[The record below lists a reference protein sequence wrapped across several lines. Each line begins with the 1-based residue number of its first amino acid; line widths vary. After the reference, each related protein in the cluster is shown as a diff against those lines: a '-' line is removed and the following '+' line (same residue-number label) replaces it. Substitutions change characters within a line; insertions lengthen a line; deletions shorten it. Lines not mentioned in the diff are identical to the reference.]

1 MKYLILY
8 ILVFFTTISFS
19 QEDALFDKANTF
31 YKTENYSEA
40 VKTYEQLLSLKKE
53 SPELYFNLGNA
64 HYKLNNTAQS
74 IYNYEKALELSP
86 NNKDIL
92 QNLAFANNMK
102 VDAFETLPEM
112 GYTKY
117 MNAFSRT
124 FSTTVWSVLAIIC
137 SVLFTSALIIYFFT
151 ERTQVKRIFFIA
163 GFVLLLFG
171 LFTLGVA
178 NYRYNNIDMK
188 TFAIVFSKE
197 SKVKTE
203 ANFKSEDAF
212 ILHEGTKVTVLD
224 TIENWKKIKLSN
236 GKSGWILKND
246 IKSL

>member
-1 MKYLILY
+1 MKTLFIYFIA
-8 ILVFFTTISFS
+8 FMANFS
-19 QEDALFDKANTF
+19 IAQQENAFAKANAL
-31 YKTENYSEA
+31 YKKENYAEA
-40 VKTYEQLLSLKKE
+40 AKAYEQILKSKQS

-102 VDAFETLPEM
+102 VDAFEALPEL

-117 MNAFSRT
+117 MNSFSRT
-124 FSTTVWSVLAIIC
+124 FSTTTWSILAIIC
-137 SVLFTSALIIYFFT
+137 SILFAISLVVYFFT
-151 ERTQVKRIFFIA
+151 ERSKPKRLFFISS
-163 GFVLLLFG
+163 FILLIFG
-171 LFTLGVA
+171 VFTFGVA
-178 NYRYNNIDMK
+178 NYRYNNLDMK

-212 ILHEGTKVTVLD
+212 LLHEGTKVTVIDTLD
-224 TIENWKKIKLSN
+224 NWKKIKLSN
-236 GKSGWILKND
+236 GKVGWILKND

>member
-1 MKYLILY
+1 MKKTVFYL
-8 ILVFFTTISFS
+8 LVLLTPFAFAQEEDLFT
-19 QEDALFDKANTF
+19 KANDF
-31 YKTENYSEA
+31 YKKENYSEA
-40 VKTYEQLLSLKKE
+40 VKNYEQVLKLKKA
-53 SPELYFNLGNA
+53 SPELFFNLGNA

-102 VDAFETLPEM
+102 VDAFEPLPEM

-117 MNAFSRT
+117 MNAFSKT
-124 FSTTVWSVLAIIC
+124 FSTTIWSVLAIIC
-137 SVLFTSALIIYFFT
+137 SILFTIALIIYFFT
-151 ERTQVKRIFFIA
+151 ERTKLKRLFFIA
-163 GFVLLLFG
+163 SFSLFLLG
-171 LFTLGVA
+171 VFTFGVA

-188 TFAIVFSKE
+188 TFAIVFSKQ
-197 SKVKTE
+197 SNVKSE

-212 ILHEGTKVTVLD
+212 VLHEGTKVIVIDTLD
-224 TIENWKKIKLSN
+224 NWKKIKLPN
-236 GKSGWILKND
+236 GKVGWILKND